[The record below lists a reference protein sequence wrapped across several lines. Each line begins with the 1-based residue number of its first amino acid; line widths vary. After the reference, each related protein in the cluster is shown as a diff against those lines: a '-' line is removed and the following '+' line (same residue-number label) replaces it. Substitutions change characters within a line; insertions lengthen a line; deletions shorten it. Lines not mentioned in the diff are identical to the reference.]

1 MLVKVLKKALN
12 FLLIWSIKKII
23 TKKMK
28 FFQNYFYLSWIFLP
42 FLYFAIGNFNQFSL
56 IEIFIVFAIPSCLMS
71 FLLAMSFVLNK
82 IIDKRHSLFCP
93 TFSSGIYMFFNFA
106 LFGLSNMTYLLL
118 SSAIIIFIPILA
130 IKSSEFKRVI
140 TFTTAAMIFFCFVQ
154 LFLQILNFTSN
165 SSSIDTRPTK
175 SYLLKTSSY
184 ELPNVYSIIL
194 DAYSNSDELL
204 KLGFDNSSFENML
217 ENKGF
222 L

>member
-1 MLVKVLKKALN
+1 MLKKALN

-82 IIDKRHSLFCP
+82 IIDKRHSLFLSYI
-93 TFSSGIYMFFNFA
+93 FSSGIYMFFNFA

-118 SSAIIIFIPILA
+118 SSAIII
-130 IKSSEFKRVI
+130 
-140 TFTTAAMIFFCFVQ
+140 
-154 LFLQILNFTSN
+154 LF
-165 SSSIDTRPTK
+165 R
-175 SYLLKTSSY
+175 Y
-184 ELPNVYSIIL
+184 
-194 DAYSNSDELL
+194 
-204 KLGFDNSSFENML
+204 
-217 ENKGF
+217 
-222 L
+222 

>member
-1 MLVKVLKKALN
+1 
-12 FLLIWSIKKII
+12 
-23 TKKMK
+23 
-28 FFQNYFYLSWIFLP
+28 
-42 FLYFAIGNFNQFSL
+42 
-56 IEIFIVFAIPSCLMS
+56 
-71 FLLAMSFVLNK
+71 
-82 IIDKRHSLFCP
+82 
-93 TFSSGIYMFFNFA
+93 MFFNFA

-140 TFTTAAMIFFCFVQ
+140 TFTTAAMIFVCFVQ
-154 LFLQILNFTSN
+154 LFLQILNVTSN

-222 L
+222 FIAKSAKTNFIESYLSMYTFLEYGLPTRKRFSKKYKPTSN

>member
-1 MLVKVLKKALN
+1 
-12 FLLIWSIKKII
+12 
-23 TKKMK
+23 
-28 FFQNYFYLSWIFLP
+28 
-42 FLYFAIGNFNQFSL
+42 
-56 IEIFIVFAIPSCLMS
+56 
-71 FLLAMSFVLNK
+71 
-82 IIDKRHSLFCP
+82 
-93 TFSSGIYMFFNFA
+93 
-106 LFGLSNMTYLLL
+106 
-118 SSAIIIFIPILA
+118 
-130 IKSSEFKRVI
+130 
-140 TFTTAAMIFFCFVQ
+140 MIFVCFVQ

-222 L
+222 FIAKSIKTNFIESYLSMYTFWSMDYHKKGQENINHRQLKIDDYLTIGLR